1 MKARAGS
8 ADART
13 ACLRHED
20 WGYLA
25 GDTVAAARRLLGCTL
40 VSTVDGV
47 ETGGMIVETEAYL
60 GLSDPASH
68 AHASKGRTPRN
79 DAMFTGL
86 GTLYVY
92 VSYGIHHCINVV
104 TGEVGDPAAVLV
116 RALEPSTGLDVMA
129 ERRRRASDLCNGP
142 GRLAQALGIT
152 LSHNYH
158 DLAGPPVQLVKGSA
172 VADAGVGS
180 SGRIGVSRAADWPLR
195 FFVRGHP
202 AVKAPR
208 W

>member
-13 ACLRHED
+13 SCLRQAD
-20 WGYLA
+20 WGHLA
-25 GDTVAAARRLLGCTL
+25 GDTAAAARRLLGCTL

-47 ETGGMIVETEAYL
+47 ETSGVIVETEAYL

-79 DAMFTGL
+79 DAMFAGP

-129 ERRRRASDLCNGP
+129 GRRGRARDLCNGP

-158 DLAGPPVQLVKGSA
+158 DLTGPPVQLAKGSA
-172 VADAGVGS
+172 VADADIGS
-180 SGRIGVSRAADWPLR
+180 SGRIGVSRAAQWPLR

>member
-1 MKARAGS
+1 MKARATS
-8 ADART
+8 ADSRRVVP
-13 ACLRHED
+13 RH

-40 VSTVDGV
+40 VSTLDGV
-47 ETGGMIVETEAYL
+47 ETGGVIVETEAYL
-60 GLSDPASH
+60 GLKDPASH

-79 DAMFTGL
+79 DAMFAGL

-92 VSYGIHHCINVV
+92 VSYGIHHCLNVV
-104 TGEVGDPAAVLV
+104 TGEAGDPVAVLV
-116 RALEPSTGLDVMA
+116 RALEPSTGLDAMA
-129 ERRRRASDLCNGP
+129 ERRGRAGDLCNGP

-152 LSHNYH
+152 LRHNYH
-158 DLAGPPVQLVKGSA
+158 DLARPPVQLVKGAPVSD
-172 VADAGVGS
+172 ADVGS
-180 SGRIGVSRAADWPLR
+180 SGRIGVSRAEDWPLR

>member
-1 MKARAGS
+1 MKVRAGS

-13 ACLRHED
+13 ACLHHAG

-47 ETGGMIVETEAYL
+47 ETRGVIVETEAYL

-79 DAMFTGL
+79 DAMFAGL

-104 TGEVGDPAAVLV
+104 TGEIGDPAAVLV
-116 RALEPSTGLDVMA
+116 RALEPSTGLEVMA
-129 ERRRRASDLCNGP
+129 GRRGRVRDLCNGP

-152 LSHNYH
+152 LSHNHH
-158 DLAGPPVQLVKGSA
+158 DLARPPIQLVKGSA
-172 VADAGVGS
+172 VPDADVGS
-180 SGRIGVSRAADWPLR
+180 AGRIGVSRAADWPLR
-195 FFVRGHP
+195 FFVRGHS